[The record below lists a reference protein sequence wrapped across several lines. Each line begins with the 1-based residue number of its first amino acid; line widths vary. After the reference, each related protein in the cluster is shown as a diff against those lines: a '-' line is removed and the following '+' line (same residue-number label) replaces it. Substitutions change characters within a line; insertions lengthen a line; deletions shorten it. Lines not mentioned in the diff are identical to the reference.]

1 MGTMKVVLRLL
12 LAALLV
18 GCGPVFAF
26 LPDNGGREA
35 LLRLRQRV
43 DILKIEVSKIDLAL
57 NEGEHQ
63 YSIANKLTAQDIFNI
78 DQKILRFKE
87 SIKLPGGS
95 ILTKGLNINEEESKS
110 LSSGDKVSR
119 ERILLHQK
127 RIEALEG
134 ELSIPVKAWQPIK
147 DVPWSFNDDELQ
159 TAIFREMHRI
169 DSIQIDLPRL
179 RARIERELVKL
190 EQVKKEGLESIK
202 RGIAVAAKKAEE
214 DRLAAE
220 ARSAAERELFEAAK
234 LQRGQEEKLRIA
246 ETQRLEAERMA
257 AKLEEDRVP
266 IPQEELVAT
275 KLQREQAK
283 LASRIS
289 IQATATNPD
298 VNGDFTINI
307 QTNADTAS
315 LKIDGDELGGKQEGN
330 YVIKRVARVGEQ
342 NSYKITARD
351 VFGNTDSATVTVTR
365 QVADSRP
372 AIPRLNP
379 ANVRVQQSRDAVAII
394 IGIENYRR
402 VAKADFAN
410 ADAKEF
416 YTYASR
422 ALGIKPENIKLL
434 VDDGAD
440 LSDVLDAF
448 QNWLP
453 LKVNKGKTDVYVFYS
468 GHGYPSQDGKG
479 LYFLPFNVDS
489 KILDRTSVKQIEVV
503 AALQRAQAK
512 SVTMFIDACYSG
524 QTRNGEVLVAG
535 IKPVFIKADDKAYP
549 PEFTVITASAADQF
563 SSASP
568 DLKHGIFSFYL
579 MKALEGDADE
589 NNDGRLTSG
598 ELQRYLSEMV
608 GRQAMGLNRTQNTQ
622 LFGNADRVLM
632 TR

>member
-1 MGTMKVVLRLL
+1 MDAKERSQMTVEASRRQAAEKVKIAAAQKEKEERLKVV
-12 LAALLV
+12 
-18 GCGPVFAF
+18 
-26 LPDNGGREA
+26 
-35 LLRLRQRV
+35 
-43 DILKIEVSKIDLAL
+43 
-57 NEGEHQ
+57 
-63 YSIANKLTAQDIFNI
+63 
-78 DQKILRFKE
+78 
-87 SIKLPGGS
+87 
-95 ILTKGLNINEEESKS
+95 
-110 LSSGDKVSR
+110 
-119 ERILLHQK
+119 
-127 RIEALEG
+127 
-134 ELSIPVKAWQPIK
+134 
-147 DVPWSFNDDELQ
+147 
-159 TAIFREMHRI
+159 
-169 DSIQIDLPRL
+169 
-179 RARIERELVKL
+179 
-190 EQVKKEGLESIK
+190 
-202 RGIAVAAKKAEE
+202 
-214 DRLAAE
+214 
-220 ARSAAERELFEAAK
+220 
-234 LQRGQEEKLRIA
+234 
-246 ETQRLEAERMA
+246 ETQRLEAERLAARLEKERVQMA
-257 AKLEEDRVP
+257 
-266 IPQEELVAT
+266 QEELGLAE
-275 KLQREQAK
+275 LQREKAK
-283 LASRIS
+283 LTSRIS
-289 IQATATNPD
+289 IQANPTKPD
-298 VNGDFTINI
+298 ANGDFTITI
-307 QTNADTAS
+307 QTGADTAS
-315 LKIDGDELGGKQEGN
+315 LKIDGDELGGKRDGN
-330 YVIKRVARVGEQ
+330 YVIKRVARVGED

-351 VFGNTDSATVTVTR
+351 VFGNTDSATVTVAR

-489 KILDRTSVKQIEVV
+489 KILDRTSVKQKEIVS
-503 AALQRAQAK
+503 ALQKAQAK

-535 IKPVFIKADDKAYP
+535 IKPVSITTEEQAYP

-563 SSASP
+563 SSASQ

-598 ELQRYLSEMV
+598 ELQRYLSDMV

>member
-1 MGTMKVVLRLL
+1 MKVVLRLL